1 MNAGRPGRPPR
12 GRDRILGVYVGDLSD
27 VSRYLR
33 RLAGR
38 EDAFDQQFFDEKY
51 AWVDPFG
58 YGGTPYDELRQ
69 TLVRYG
75 LGLRKWDHLCEV
87 GAGEGYLAHGYKTL
101 CDRATLT
108 DLSAQALVRAR
119 AVVGKEGEDLAGDA
133 IETLQRVPD
142 ASIDAMVIAEILYYV
157 APVPFSRYGR
167 ALRAEVLR
175 TLRPGGRLVL
185 LHPYGPVLHA
195 AYRHHAGFSVA
206 SEVVMK
212 TTRSVEML
220 ALTRR

>member
-1 MNAGRPGRPPR
+1 MTQDTVVSIPPYKA
-12 GRDRILGVYVGDLSD
+12 DDQD
-27 VSRYLR
+27 VV
-33 RLAGR
+33 A
-38 EDAFDQQFFDEKY
+38 
-51 AWVDPFG
+51 
-58 YGGTPYDELRQ
+58 ELRARGC
-69 TLVRYG
+69 LVPIVADIHFKPDAA
-75 LGLRKWDHLCEV
+75 LEASV
-87 GAGEGYLAHGYKTL
+87 GVL
-101 CDRATLT
+101 
-108 DLSAQALVRAR
+108 
-119 AVVGKEGEDLAGDA
+119 
-133 IETLQRVPD
+133 VPD
-142 ASIDAMVIAEILYYV
+142 ASVDAMVIAEILYYV

-167 ALRAEVLR
+167 ALRDEVLR